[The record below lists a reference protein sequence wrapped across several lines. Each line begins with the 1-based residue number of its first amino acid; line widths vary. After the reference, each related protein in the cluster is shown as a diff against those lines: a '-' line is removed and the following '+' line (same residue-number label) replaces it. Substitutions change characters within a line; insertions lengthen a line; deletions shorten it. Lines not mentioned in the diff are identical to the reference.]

1 MMRIKNNIDFFN
13 NQSESKLL
21 INRNSIA
28 SSDNY
33 RSRDDLK
40 YTQDSLYE
48 DDYIYHTNQS
58 NIINKSFQYY

>member
-1 MMRIKNNIDFFN
+1 MRIKNNIDFFN

-40 YTQDSLYE
+40 YT
-48 DDYIYHTNQS
+48 
-58 NIINKSFQYY
+58 